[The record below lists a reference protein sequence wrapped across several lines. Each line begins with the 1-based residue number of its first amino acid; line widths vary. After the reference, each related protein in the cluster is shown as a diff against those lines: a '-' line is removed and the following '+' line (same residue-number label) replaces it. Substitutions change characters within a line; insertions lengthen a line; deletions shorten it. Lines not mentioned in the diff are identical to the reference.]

1 MRSAHRGARTL
12 TAGLASAALLAGC
25 AAAGGGS
32 PSTAPEESEPV
43 TIDVWGWDAEV
54 SQHVVDAFNES
65 QDDITVNYVLQASN
79 VAAQTNFRNVM
90 ESEQDIPCLLPGVV
104 PLSTALVNGWA
115 QEVTEY
121 VEPVADKYNKGA
133 LASARMG
140 DKYYGLPSGPSAQFM
155 MVNTQT
161 LEANGVEV
169 PTTWEEL
176 VETGKELAP
185 TGVKVIN
192 YAGEDPSS
200 LVNLSQQAG
209 AEWFKIDGDSW
220 TINLHDKKTTLKA
233 AGIIQEIVD
242 NDLNS
247 TQTYQ
252 DRPALYSY
260 FDSGQLATLPTQWWS
275 LTGLQTNLVNSL
287 GQWEAVDLPQFEGA
301 KEKVATG
308 FANPAI
314 VPVGCEHPEAAVAYH
329 TWASTDPA
337 GIAASEH
344 PETGAIGVPAALE
357 DVSEY
362 TEAIVPDELFAQSPT
377 EVGEVI
383 ADAQA
388 NVIGKFEQG
397 PNYDAWFPE
406 LQDQWGQFIAKQIT
420 LEEALANVEAYIAS
434 DLESKGISYTIAD

>member
-1 MRSAHRGARTL
+1 MRSALRGTLTL
-12 TAGLASAALLAGC
+12 TAGLASVALLAAC
-25 AAAGGGS
+25 A
-32 PSTAPEESEPV
+32 STGESATPAQEASEPV

-54 SQHVVDAFNES
+54 TQHVVDAFNES

-79 VAAQTNFRNVM
+79 TAAQTNFRNVM
-90 ESEQDIPCLLPGVV
+90 ESKKGIPCLIPGIA

-115 QEVTEY
+115 QDITEY
-121 VEPVADKYNKGA
+121 VEPVADKFNSGA
-133 LASARMG
+133 LASGKMG
-140 DKYYGLPSGPSAQFM
+140 DKYYGLPSGGSAQFM
-155 MVNTQT
+155 IVNSKT
-161 LEANGVEV
+161 LADNGVEI
-169 PTTWEEL
+169 PATWEEL
-176 VETGKELAP
+176 VDAGKTLAP
-185 TGVKVIN
+185 AGVKVIN
-192 YAGEDPSS
+192 LAGEDPST
-200 LVNLSQQAG
+200 LLNLSQQAG

-220 TINLHDKKTTLKA
+220 TVNLHDKATLKA
-233 AGIIQEIVD
+233 AGIIQDIVD

-287 GQWEAVDLPQFEGA
+287 GQWEAVSLPQFDGA
-301 KEKVATG
+301 KEQVTSG

-329 TWASTDPA
+329 TFASVDPA

-362 TEAIVPDELFAQSPT
+362 TEAVVPDKLFAQSPA
-377 EVGEVI
+377 EVGTVI

-388 NVIGKFEQG
+388 DMIGKFEQG

-406 LQDQWGQFIAKQIT
+406 LQDQWGKFIAKQIT
-420 LEEALANVEAYIAS
+420 LEEALANVEAYIAT
-434 DLESKGISYTIAD
+434 DLESKGIDYTIAK